1 VSQNDAEGG
10 AVGDGIEGANTKLGQ
25 GTGGGVYLGGPG
37 SSDTPAFTIGGNQAS
52 TADPDLHGS
61 F

>member
-1 VSQNDAEGG
+1 MGRFDLTVTD
-10 AVGDGIEGANTKLGQ
+10 GQ
-25 GTGGGVYLGGPG
+25 GIGGGVYLGGLG
-37 SSDTPAFTIGGNQAS
+37 SSDTPAFVVAGNQAS